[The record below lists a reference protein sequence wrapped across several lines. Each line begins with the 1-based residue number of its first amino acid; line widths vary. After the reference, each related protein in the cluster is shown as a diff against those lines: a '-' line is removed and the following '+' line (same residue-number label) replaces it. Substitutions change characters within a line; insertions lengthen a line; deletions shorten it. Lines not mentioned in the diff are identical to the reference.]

1 MSDSPRVL
9 IYGASGYTGKLIAEC
24 MALRNMPFY
33 FVGRSKEKLE
43 ASLAIVEERLGRKAP
58 ATIVQAANTREEL
71 LPLFNKVEVVI
82 NVCLLYTS
90 PSPRDS

>member
-24 MALRNMPFY
+24 MAIRNMPFY

-43 ASLAIVEERLGRKAP
+43 ASLAIVE
-58 ATIVQAANTREEL
+58 
-71 LPLFNKVEVVI
+71 
-82 NVCLLYTS
+82 
-90 PSPRDS
+90 